1 MSYYNLTHLPPL
13 RKGGNETSQSK
24 ITQNRIDVEMELLFD
39 RGTLVLHDIED
50 PSNIPPQF
58 AFDNRVDRWRT
69 PAYHY
74 RPVIEFFVRE
84 KIPYQDKARQYQ
96 ELTCESRLSFDPHP
110 YQRDAMEAWKINRFQ
125 GVIELPTG
133 SGKSYLGQMAIELTK
148 RSTLVVVPTID
159 LLHQWYSLLASSFS
173 NDLVGIIGGGYYEVN
188 LLTVTTYLSAVN
200 TMDRLG
206 NQWGLLIFDEC
217 HHLPGEMYS
226 HAAEMAIAP
235 YRLALTATL
244 ERQDGRHEILDRLIG
259 PLVYQQ
265 GIKALA
271 GEYLSEYEVK
281 KTTVH
286 LTKEEKARYGEALTE
301 RNSFLEAH
309 NLSLSG
315 LDGWR
320 LFVMRSAQSQEGR
333 RAMLAH
339 HEAKKIAMGTESK
352 LRALEAILKE
362 HYKDRVIIFTQDND
376 TAYAVSQEFLIPC
389 ITHQTDVKERKVIL
403 EAFSSGKYRFLVTSK
418 ALNEG
423 VNVPEAN
430 VAVVLSGSGSIREH
444 VQRLGRILRRKQ
456 GKQAILYEVVT
467 KGTVEEYQSSRRTR
481 HDAYR

>member
-1 MSYYNLTHLPPL
+1 M
-13 RKGGNETSQSK
+13 R
-24 ITQNRIDVEMELLFD
+24 LLFD
-39 RGTLVLHDIED
+39 RGTLILDDIENAAD
-50 PSNIPPQF
+50 IPPQF

-69 PAYHY
+69 PAYQY
-74 RPVIEFFVRE
+74 RPVVEYLI
-84 KIPYQDKARQYQ
+84 KHQIPYQDKARQYQ
-96 ELTCESRLSFDPHP
+96 KLGCESRLSFTPHS
-110 YQRDAMEAWKINRFQ
+110 YQCEAIQAWKTNRFR

-133 SGKSYLGQMAIELTK
+133 SGKSYLGQMAVELTQ
-148 RSTLVVVPTID
+148 RSTLVIVPTID
-159 LLHQWYSLLASSFS
+159 LLHQWYSLLASAFQ
-173 NDLVGIIGGGYYEVN
+173 NDLVGLIGGGYYEVN
-188 LLTVTTYLSAVN
+188 LLTVTTYQSAVN

-235 YRLALTATL
+235 HRLALTATL
-244 ERQDGRHEILDRLIG
+244 ERQDGRHELLDRLIG
-259 PLVYQQ
+259 PVVYQQ
-265 GIKALA
+265 GIKSLA
-271 GEYLSEYEVK
+271 GEYLSEYEIK

-286 LTKEEKARYGEALTE
+286 LTKEEKARYGEAIAE
-301 RNSFLEAH
+301 RNKFLENEH
-309 NLSLSG
+309 VSLSG

-320 LFVMRSAQSQEGR
+320 LFVIKSAQSQDGR

-339 HEAKKIAMGTESK
+339 HEARKIAMGTQSK

-362 HYKDRVIIFTQDND
+362 HYRDRVIIFTQDND
-376 TAYAVSQEFLIPC
+376 TAYTISQEFLIPC
-389 ITHQTDVKERKVIL
+389 ITHQTDVKERKAIL
-403 EAFSSGKYRFLVTSK
+403 EAFAAGKYRFLATSK

-423 VNVPEAN
+423 INVPEAN

-444 VQRLGRILRRKQ
+444 VQRLGRILRRKK

-467 KGTVEEYQSSRRTR
+467 KGTLEEYQSERRTQ

>member
-1 MSYYNLTHLPPL
+1 M
-13 RKGGNETSQSK
+13 K
-24 ITQNRIDVEMELLFD
+24 LLFD
-39 RGTLVLHDIED
+39 RGTLLLDEIDI
-50 PSNIPPQF
+50 PSQIPPQF
-58 AFDNRVDRWRT
+58 MFDNRVDRWRT
-69 PAYHY
+69 PAYRY
-74 RPVIEFFVRE
+74 RAVVEYLVKH
-84 KIPYQDKARQYQ
+84 KIPYQDNARQYQ
-96 ELTCESRLSFDPHP
+96 ELTCKSSLSFEPHP
-110 YQRDAMEAWKINRFQ
+110 YQQQAMQTWQAAKFR

-133 SGKSYLGQMAIELTK
+133 AGKSYLGQMAIELTR

-159 LLHQWYSLLASSFS
+159 LLHQWYSLLASSFG

-188 LLTVTTYLSAVN
+188 LLTATTYQSAVN

-206 NQWGLLIFDEC
+206 NRWGLLIFDEC
-217 HHLPGEMYS
+217 HHLPGDMYS

-244 ERQDGRHEILDRLIG
+244 ERPDGRHELLEDLIG
-259 PLVYQQ
+259 PLVYRQ

-271 GEYLSEYEVK
+271 GEYLSDYEIK

-286 LTKEEKARYGEALTE
+286 LTKEEKARYGEALEE
-301 RNSFLEAH
+301 RNRFLEAN
-309 NLSLSG
+309 NLALGG

-320 LFVMRSAQSQEGR
+320 LFVIKSAQSSEGR

-339 HEAKKIAMGTESK
+339 HAAKKIALGTESK

-362 HYKDRVIIFTQDND
+362 HSRDRVMIFTQDND
-376 TAYAVSQEFLIPC
+376 MAYTVSQEFLIPC
-389 ITHQTDVKERKVIL
+389 ITHQTDVKERKAIL
-403 EAFSSGKYRFLVTSK
+403 EAFSKGTYRFLVTSK

-430 VAVVLSGSGSIREH
+430 VAVILSGSGSIREH

-456 GKQAILYEVVT
+456 GKQAILYEIVA
-467 KGTVEEYQSSRRTR
+467 KGTVEEYQSQRRTQ
-481 HDAYR
+481 HDAYHK

>member
-1 MSYYNLTHLPPL
+1 MRQDLDLSPNVRSCFSTTCM
-13 RKGGNETSQSK
+13 K
-24 ITQNRIDVEMELLFD
+24 LLFD
-39 RGTLVLHDIED
+39 RGTLVLDDID
-50 PSNIPPQF
+50 RPAHIPPQF
-58 AFDNRVDRWRT
+58 VFDNRVDRWRT
-69 PAYHY
+69 PACEY
-74 RPVIEFFVRE
+74 RSVIEYLIKE
-84 KIPYQDKARQYQ
+84 QIPYADNVRQYQ
-96 ELTCESRLSFDPHP
+96 ELHCESRLRFEPHP
-110 YQRDAMEAWKINRFQ
+110 YQYDAIQAWKAHKFR

-133 SGKSYLGQMAIELTK
+133 SGKSYLGQMAIELTQ
-148 RSTLVVVPTID
+148 RSTLIVVPTID
-159 LLHQWYSLLASSFS
+159 LLHQWYSLLSSSFR

-188 LLTVTTYLSAVN
+188 VLTVTTYQSAVN

-244 ERQDGRHEILDRLIG
+244 ERQDGRHEILARLIG
-259 PLVYQQ
+259 KVVYQQ

-271 GEYLSEYEVK
+271 GEYLSAYHVK

-286 LTKEEKARYGEALTE
+286 LTKEEKTRYGEAITE
-301 RNSFLEAH
+301 RNTFLEANH
-309 NLSLSG
+309 LSLSG
-315 LDGWR
+315 LQGWR
-320 LFVMRSAQSQEGR
+320 LFVMKSAQSREGR
-333 RAMLAH
+333 RAMMAH
-339 HEAKKIAMGTESK
+339 HEARKIAMGTESK
-352 LRALEAILKE
+352 LRALESIVKE
-362 HYKDRVIIFTQDND
+362 HARDRVLIFTQDNE
-376 TAYAVSQEFLIPC
+376 TAYTISQEFLIPC
-389 ITHQTDVKERKVIL
+389 ITHQTDVKERKAIL

-444 VQRLGRILRRKQ
+444 VQRLGRILRRRQ

-467 KGTVEEYQSSRRTR
+467 KGTVEEYQSKRRTR
-481 HDAYR
+481 HDAFVSDK

>member
-1 MSYYNLTHLPPL
+1 M
-13 RKGGNETSQSK
+13 Q
-24 ITQNRIDVEMELLFD
+24 LLFD
-39 RGTLVLHDIED
+39 RGTLVLGKDWKPET
-50 PSNIPPQF
+50 IPPQF
-58 AFDNRVDRWRT
+58 RFDNRVDKWRA
-69 PAYHY
+69 PAYQY
-74 RPVIEFFVRE
+74 RSVIEHLVRQR
-84 KIPYQDKARQYQ
+84 IPYQDTARQYQ
-96 ELTCESRLSFDPHP
+96 ELRCESSLTFDPHP
-110 YQRDAMEAWKINRFQ
+110 FQQEAMQAWEQYGCR

-148 RSTLVVVPTID
+148 RSSLIVVPTID
-159 LLHQWYSLLASSFS
+159 LLHQWYSLLTSSFG

-188 LLTVTTYLSAVN
+188 LLTVTTYQSAVN

-244 ERQDGRHEILDRLIG
+244 ERQDGRHELLDELIG
-259 PLVYQQ
+259 PVVYQQ

-281 KTTVH
+281 KTKVL
-286 LTKEEKARYGEALTE
+286 LTKEEKARYGEALEE
-301 RNSFLEAH
+301 RNTFLNAN

-320 LFVMRSAQSQEGR
+320 LFVMKSAQSQDGR

-339 HEAKKIAMGTESK
+339 HEARKIAMGTQSK

-362 HYKDRVIIFTQDND
+362 HEKDRIIIFTNDNE
-376 TAYAVSQEFLIPC
+376 TAYTISQEFLIPC
-389 ITHQTDVKERKVIL
+389 ITHQTDVKERKAIL
-403 EAFSSGKYRFLVTSK
+403 EAFSKGRYRFLVTSK

-444 VQRLGRILRRKQ
+444 VQRLGRILRKRK
-456 GKQAILYEVVT
+456 GKQAILYEIVT
-467 KGTVEEYQSSRRTR
+467 KGTVEEYQSNRRTR

>member
-1 MSYYNLTHLPPL
+1 M
-13 RKGGNETSQSK
+13 K
-24 ITQNRIDVEMELLFD
+24 ILFD
-39 RGTLVLHDIED
+39 RGTLVLDEIEN
-50 PSNIPPQF
+50 SVQIPPQF

-69 PAYHY
+69 PAYEY
-74 RPVIEFFVRE
+74 RPVVEHLIAAQ
-84 KIPYQDKARQYQ
+84 IPYQDLARQYQ
-96 ELTCESRLSFDPHP
+96 KLDCESRLSIEPHP
-110 YQRDAMEAWKINRFQ
+110 YQREALQAWKANRFR
-125 GVIELPTG
+125 GVVELPTG
-133 SGKSYLGQMAIELTK
+133 SGKSYLGQMAIEFTQ
-148 RSTLVVVPTID
+148 RSTLIVVPTID
-159 LLHQWYSLLASSFS
+159 LLHQWYSLLSSAFRQE
-173 NDLVGIIGGGYYEVN
+173 LVGIIGGGYYEVN
-188 LLTVTTYLSAVN
+188 LLTVTTYQSAVN

-244 ERQDGRHEILDRLIG
+244 ERQDGRHEMLDRLIG
-259 PLVYQQ
+259 PLVYAQ

-286 LTKEEKARYGEALTE
+286 LTKEEKARYGEAIEE
-301 RNSFLEAH
+301 RNNFLNEN
-309 NLSLSG
+309 NLSLGG

-320 LFVMRSAQSQEGR
+320 LFVMRSAQSREGR
-333 RAMLAH
+333 RAMMAH
-339 HEAKKIAMGTESK
+339 HEARKIAQGTRSK

-362 HYKDRVIIFTQDND
+362 HAKDRIIIFTQDND
-376 TAYAVSQEFLIPC
+376 TAYTISREFLIPC
-389 ITHQTDVKERKVIL
+389 ITHQTDVKERKAIL
-403 EAFSSGKYRFLVTSK
+403 DAFSEGSYRFLVTSK

-444 VQRLGRILRRKQ
+444 VQRLGRILRRKK
-456 GKQAILYEVVT
+456 GKQAVLYEVVT
-467 KGTVEEYQSSRRTR
+467 KGTVEESQSTRRSR
-481 HDAYR
+481 HDAYQ